1 MMDPERSMAEDPIRL
16 FATRAERYPQ
26 PTEVDIA
33 QGTARTALA
42 AIPIIGGSITEF
54 LSMVL
59 APNVARRRDEWLKEL
74 ADALDEIESK
84 VEGFS
89 VESLAQNDAF
99 VSATIQATHIAMETH
114 QQEKREYLRN
124 ALLNIAVGKG
134 LDEVKQQIFLNAIE
148 AFSPAHVKALNVIWR
163 GPALTIP
170 WDARAIPIPR
180 RNYGAAI
187 GLVAP
192 ELDGDVSVI
201 DAILADLRN
210 RGFSKLGGQELSFPQ
225 GGIITG
231 LGAAFLNFVLS
242 PEDLPK

>member
-1 MMDPERSMAEDPIRL
+1 MAEDPIKL
-16 FATRAERYPQ
+16 FATRAERYPK
-26 PTEVDIA
+26 PTEVDIV
-33 QGTARTALA
+33 QGAARTALA
-42 AIPIIGGSITEF
+42 AFPIIGGSITEF

-59 APNVARRRDEWLKEL
+59 SPAVARRRDEWLKEL
-74 ADALDEIESK
+74 ADALDQVESK
-84 VEGFS
+84 VDGFS

-99 VSATIQATHIAMETH
+99 VSATIRATHIAMETH

-148 AFSPAHVKALNVIWR
+148 AFSPAHVKALNVVWR
-163 GPALTIP
+163 GPALKIP
-170 WDARAIPIPR
+170 WDAKAIPIPR

-187 GLVAP
+187 GLVAT
-192 ELDGDVSVI
+192 ELNGEVNVI

-231 LGAAFLNFVLS
+231 LGVEFLKFVLS
-242 PEDLPK
+242 PGDLPE